1 MSTAVLITGATSG
14 IGKKLAQDYAA
25 SGVDVIACG
34 RNQAALDELAAYSP
48 RISCLQFDVTDY
60 EQTKKALAALP
71 VIPST
76 WIFNAGDCEYLDH
89 GVVDA
94 KLVARVMN
102 VNVMGVVNCIEG
114 CQHHFQAGH
123 RLVIVGSIASELALP
138 RAEAYGASKA
148 AVSYFARSLALDLQP
163 KGITVSVV
171 FPGFVQTPLTDK
183 NTFAMPMMISVD
195 EASQAIRT
203 QLSAGKEYLYFPAG
217 FTTIL
222 RLIACLPYRWQRWL
236 TSKLLFNKKDQA

>member
-1 MSTAVLITGATSG
+1 
-14 IGKKLAQDYAA
+14 
-25 SGVDVIACG
+25 
-34 RNQAALDELAAYSP
+34 
-48 RISCLQFDVTDY
+48 
-60 EQTKKALAALP
+60 
-71 VIPST
+71 
-76 WIFNAGDCEYLDH
+76 
-89 GVVDA
+89 
-94 KLVARVMN
+94 
-102 VNVMGVVNCIEG
+102 MGVVNCIEV

-195 EASQAIRT
+195 EASQAIRA
-203 QLSAGKEYLYFPAG
+203 QLSAGKESLYFPAG